1 MKLLAGL
8 WGMALAMMAMT
19 STASAQQQE
28 ADKGADQAAQAQALG
43 ECMVLRST
51 GADRLTV
58 ARWFV
63 AAIASAPQTAGV
75 ATLTPGRKVELD
87 KGMAALFTRLMA
99 VDCAK
104 EARPLFAAQN
114 AGESFR
120 VAGEALGR
128 VAISELLSNP
138 QANAALGAY
147 TQYLKKEDF
156 KNVLP

>member
-1 MKLLAGL
+1 MTLMAGA
-8 WGMALAMMAMT
+8 ALAMTVMMGTAGAQEQ
-19 STASAQQQE
+19 STG
-28 ADKGADQAAQAQALG
+28 KGADQAAQARALG
-43 ECMVLRST
+43 QCMVLKST

-58 ARWFV
+58 ARWFLS
-63 AAIASAPQTAGV
+63 AIASAPQVAGV
-75 ATLTPGRKVELD
+75 ATLLPGRKVELD

-99 VDCAK
+99 VDCAR

-138 QANAALGAY
+138 EANAALGAY
-147 TQYLKKEDF
+147 AQYLKKEDF